1 MSKALT
7 VQRSTVHVATFPRS
21 GADIQI
27 DRLAVDL
34 RIVEDLAREGHPLA
48 RGAALAAAHAALILA
63 ITAVVDEDMRM
74 IRREALHDALPV
86 LGKAGLG
93 HVVPLI
99 EAALTVDVTAERLA
113 RGVERL
119 Q

>member
-1 MSKALT
+1 MSKT
-7 VQRSTVHVATFPRS
+7 DTPISRRVSRRS
-21 GADIQI
+21 GIDVQI
-27 DRLAVDL
+27 NRLATDL
-34 RIVEDLAREGHPLA
+34 RLVEALARAGHPLA

-63 ITAVVDEDMRM
+63 VTPAVDEDMQM
-74 IRREALHDALPV
+74 IRREALDDALPV
-86 LGKAGLG
+86 LAEAGLG

-99 EAALTVDVTAERLA
+99 EAALTVDVTADRLA

>member
-1 MSKALT
+1 MSKAST

-21 GADIQI
+21 GVAIQI

-34 RIVEDLAREGHPLA
+34 RIVEDLARAGHPLA

-63 ITAVVDEDMRM
+63 ITVVVDEDMRM

-86 LGKAGLG
+86 LAEAGLG

>member
-1 MSKALT
+1 MMSKT
-7 VQRSTVHVATFPRS
+7 TTPPTATFRRRS
-21 GADIQI
+21 LAVQVNN
-27 DRLAVDL
+27 LAVD
-34 RIVEDLAREGHPLA
+34 ITFMKDLARAGHPLA
-48 RGAALAAAHAALILA
+48 TGASLAIAHASLVLA
-63 ITAVVDEDMRM
+63 ISAAVDEDMQM
-74 IRREALHDALPV
+74 IRREALDDVLPV
-86 LGKAGLG
+86 LAKAGLG